1 MHHTTV
7 VGGKFVRMKPLLLG
21 AGCMEMVLGFGR
33 AWVSPVFRSTALKVS
48 MIVGSVLFVVNHGA
62 AAIEG
67 AMTIER
73 WLSAAVTYLV
83 PYTVSVHGQFVAKL
97 RQEAED
103 GGESINPVHPTSQP
117 PQVNSVGKEVIDQCI
132 P

>member
-1 MHHTTV
+1 
-7 VGGKFVRMKPLLLG
+7 MKPLLLG
-21 AGCMEMVLGFGR
+21 AGCMEMVLDFGR
-33 AWVSPVFRSTALKVS
+33 AWVSPIFRSTALKVS

-67 AMTIER
+67 DMTIER

-97 RQEAED
+97 RREAED
-103 GGESINPVHPTSQP
+103 GGEEMS
-117 PQVNSVGKEVIDQCI
+117 EY
-132 P
+132 